1 MDPRDNGSL
10 IALEHLMEEF
20 FNPQTSNSRKHDIET
35 QLNYFKSLPHLWR
48 YCIYFVTNTSSQY
61 VKMFAL
67 STLESVINQQWANTE
82 WSSKEEIKTVLQNFL
97 VENGHS
103 SPHFFRTKYAK
114 LLVDIAKHDWP
125 STYPNFF
132 NNILELLKAEPSQLV
147 GLILLKTS
155 SEEFMGIQATYES
168 SRRKEEVL
176 RLLQQYIPVVFE
188 MLTNILDNLGTKPR
202 HTSTATPPPSPAHP
216 SSSPTL
222 SQQLVTAAF
231 RPDTKTLTK
240 EALETVQHL
249 FTWAPIQRIPPQIIR
264 AIFSFTT
271 VSSYSQDDDDM
282 CVLAMSTVNELLY
295 RKCTP
300 PETQDFYFQ
309 LYHQTVDLL
318 KEITSSANRIDSL
331 DPIFMEKL
339 SELLVLLI
347 EHHLWRLES
356 EPGFSAIEFLS
367 PLFQLTMQLP
377 TVRCY
382 LCCLAVWASF
392 AKQIKVDNAKK
403 YSDVFITLITALLKK
418 IQFTYNSS
426 QLNLINDIDTD
437 EDNETEWQI
446 FLKTTI
452 EIIAIIA
459 EYAPAE
465 TFGLVLSPWKIS
477 HDIFRSLEQN
487 LDYQN
492 PSLKLQI
499 SETERLCY
507 VFKDFSSLTQTLTR
521 LSSIYIDHTSDGSQ
535 SPIPVMNSVL
545 EKMLESAS
553 LANKAKLYELIL
565 RESDSRLITSFIEVH
580 SQLLSSVKT
589 LLTWTT
595 QKNTLNNHTIKM
607 ILDLTLPVLRGNYNT
622 VPSKIRHAAAHL
634 LLSFTDLVF
643 APTLIVIP
651 AMVQFI
657 HIAPNLKF
665 SDKHTNCIVNNAVAN
680 LLLKPWGDLRQEDAV
695 QRNLFIGT
703 FFESLTKDFRELTLD
718 TREDRMQNVVESV
731 LPSLSVIVE
740 SCRHFPIASK
750 KLLTASI
757 KPTIQHGLFLFPSLV
772 RYKEVSNHVLTFFL
786 NVMGVLQQQ
795 LGVDE
800 TKNAVQVFMQVTMNE
815 RQPSSLC
822 GLDKLLQILQ
832 LVVESPGNGYKT
844 FLPGIL
850 QLCMENIYPLIVSQ
864 GGNSPDVFVALLTL
878 LYSILL
884 HRWQYFYVSQVR
896 LGYSPGC
903 SDSDPGVEHP
913 QKPEQLLAVLQ
924 VFGQALLQQD
934 MNIFRISLA
943 ALEDLNTKWKLYH
956 KILFRYHLL
965 SEFLT
970 VLFNC
975 LLDKSQS
982 SLSDDV
988 QMAVYN
994 MAAVN
999 FTGFYTTFLRKFVEN
1014 LEGVSHQQQEVLLR
1028 NFQHNH
1034 DTDMPTFV
1042 HNLQSF
1048 VNEARHYRMCNI
1060 GTSLRNC

>member
-10 IALEHLMEEF
+10 IALEQLMEEF
-20 FNPQTSNSRKHDIET
+20 FNPHTSNSRKHDIEI

-48 YCIYFVTNTSSQY
+48 YCIYFITNTSSQY

-67 STLESVINQQWANTE
+67 STLESVINQQWDNID
-82 WSSKEEIKTVLQNFL
+82 WSCKEEIKNVLQNYL
-97 VENGHS
+97 VENGNS

-114 LLVDIAKHDWP
+114 LIVDIAKHDWP
-125 STYPNFF
+125 VRYPNFF
-132 NNILELLKAEPSQLV
+132 DNILELLKSEPSQLM
-147 GLILLKTS
+147 GLILLKTC
-155 SEEFMGIQATYES
+155 SEEFMGIQASYTNS
-168 SRRKEEVL
+168 NRKDEVI
-176 RLLQQYIPVVFE
+176 RLFQQYIPIVFQI
-188 MLTNILDNLGTKPR
+188 LTNILENLGTKPR

-222 SQQLVTAAF
+222 SQHLVTSAF
-231 RPDTKTLTK
+231 RPDTKMLTK
-240 EALETVQHL
+240 QALETVQHL
-249 FTWAPIQRIPPQIIR
+249 FTWAPVQRIPPQIVL

-282 CVLAMSTVNELLY
+282 CVLAMSTINELLY

-300 PETQDFYFQ
+300 PDTQDFYFQ
-309 LYHQTVDLL
+309 LYHQVVDLL
-318 KEITSSANRIDSL
+318 KYITSSSNKIDSL
-331 DPIFMEKL
+331 DPVFMEKL
-339 SELLVLLI
+339 SELLVLMI
-347 EHHLWRLES
+347 EHHLWKLES
-356 EPGFSAIEFLS
+356 EPGFTALGFLS

-382 LCCLAVWASF
+382 LSCTSVWASF
-392 AKQIKVDNAKK
+392 VKQLKPENAKK
-403 YSDVFITLITALLKK
+403 YSDVFVTLVTALLKK
-418 IQFTYNSS
+418 IQFTYNFS
-426 QLNLINDIDTD
+426 QLNCINEVDVD

-452 EIIAIIA
+452 EVVAIIA

-465 TFGLVLSPWKIS
+465 TFGLILSPWKVTL
-477 HDIFRSLEQN
+477 DIFRSLDES
-487 LDYQN
+487 LSYQN
-492 PSLKLQI
+492 RCLKLEL

-507 VFKDFSSLTQTLTR
+507 LFKDFSSLTQALTR
-521 LSSIYIDHTSDGSQ
+521 LSSIYVDQNSDNGNQSVTS
-535 SPIPVMNSVL
+535 VMNSVL
-545 EKMLESAS
+545 EKILESAS
-553 LANKAKLYELIL
+553 LANKPKFYELIL
-565 RESDSRLITSFIEVH
+565 RENDSKLTANFIELH
-580 SQLLSSVKT
+580 SQLLSAVKT

-595 QKNTLNNHTIKM
+595 HKNLNNHIVKM
-607 ILDLTLPVLRGNYNT
+607 ILDITLPILRDSGNA
-622 VPSKIRHAAAHL
+622 VDPKVRHSAAL
-634 LLSFTDLVF
+634 LLLTFTDLMF
-643 APTLIVIP
+643 PPNLIIIP
-651 AMVQFI
+651 AIVHFM
-657 HIAPNLKF
+657 HAAPNLKF
-665 SDKHTNCIVNNAVAN
+665 LDKQTNCIVNNAVSN
-680 LLLKPWGDLRQEDAV
+680 MLLKPWGELNQEDSA
-695 QRNLFIGT
+695 QRNLFVGA
-703 FFESLTKDFRELTLD
+703 FFEQLTKDFRELALD
-718 TREDRMQNVVESV
+718 AREDRVQTVVESV
-731 LPSLSVIVE
+731 LPSLSVIIE

-750 KLLTASI
+750 KLLTVAL

-795 LGVDE
+795 LGVDD

-815 RQPSSLC
+815 RQASSLC

-832 LVVESPGNGYKT
+832 LVVESPGSSHKT
-844 FLPGIL
+844 FLPGVL
-850 QLCMENIYPLIVSQ
+850 QLCMESIYPLVASQ
-864 GGNSPDVFVALLTL
+864 GGDVFVALLTL

-903 SDSDPGVEHP
+903 SDSDPGVERP

-934 MNIFRISLA
+934 MNSFRISLA
-943 ALEDLNTKWKLYH
+943 ALEDLNSKWKLYH
-956 KILFRYHLL
+956 KMLFRCHLL

-970 VLFNC
+970 VLLNC

-982 SLSDDV
+982 SLSEDI

-999 FTGFYTTFLRKFVEN
+999 FDEFCTFLRKFVQSID
-1014 LEGVSHQQQEVLLR
+1014 GVSHHQQEILLR

-1042 HNLQSF
+1042 HNLQNF
-1048 VNEARHYRMCNI
+1048 ITEARHYRMCNI
-1060 GTSLRNC
+1060 SS